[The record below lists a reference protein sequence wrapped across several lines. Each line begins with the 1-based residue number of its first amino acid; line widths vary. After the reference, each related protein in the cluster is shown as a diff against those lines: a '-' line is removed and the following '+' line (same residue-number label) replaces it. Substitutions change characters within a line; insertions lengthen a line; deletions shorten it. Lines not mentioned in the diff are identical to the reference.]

1 MNAKNPFLLGLLAVG
16 VVAAVGWALR
26 REDSGTKAIE
36 GATVERGRLRLSVVE
51 RGNLK
56 AAESVDL
63 KCEIEGQVKVLSL
76 IEEGVHVEPG
86 TVLCTLDTADLQ
98 EKRVQQEISVQSSE
112 AAYVKAK
119 QGHAIQQSQNLSDI
133 EKAERAL
140 EFARA
145 DLRKYIEGDWPQEK
159 RKAEESI
166 LLTQEELQRAQQELE
181 WSEKLAAKGFLE
193 QTQLDSDRL
202 AKTRAEVNL
211 KQAQRALELLEQ
223 FDFPRKKAEFEAD
236 VSEFERQLER
246 VKLQAEAKLADFE
259 AGLRSSEAK
268 LGLDREKLT
277 KIQKQLAS
285 ATLVA
290 PVAGMVVYAVE
301 EQSRW
306 GGGEPIR
313 EGVQVRE
320 GQDIIT
326 IPSSGGFIAQAS
338 VHESVLE
345 KVSVGQAC
353 LVTVDAIPG
362 KTFRGEVKF
371 KAVLPDQNSWFANPD
386 LRVYRTEVKILDA
399 DPALRPGMS
408 CSVEILVEELTDAI
422 YVPVQAVF
430 LDAGQPV
437 CFVSIGGVV
446 EKRSV
451 EAGENNG
458 KQVVIESGL
467 EPGEVVLL
475 ALPEGVELRPA
486 VQSSPSLEELMPP
499 GEAPGAPSSAAQ
511 PVMGGKP
518 GGETGGAPPA
528 GERRGGPGG
537 ERHGGGERGAR
548 PEGGGGGQRGQR
560 GS

>member
-16 VVAAVGWALR
+16 AVGAVGWALR
-26 REDSGTKAIE
+26 RDDGASTALE
-36 GATVERGRLRLSVVE
+36 GATVERGRLRLSVIE

-86 TVLCTLDTADLQ
+86 DVLCTLDTADLE

-112 AAYVKAK
+112 ASYVKAK

-140 EFARA
+140 EFALA
-145 DLRKYIEGDWPQEK
+145 DLRKYVEGDWPQEK

-211 KQAQRALELLEQ
+211 KQAQRALELLEL

-236 VSEFERQLER
+236 VTEFERQLER

-268 LGLDREKLT
+268 LGLDREKLA
-277 KIQKQLAS
+277 KIQRQLGS

-326 IPSSGGFIAQAS
+326 IPSSAGFVAQAS

-345 KVSVGQAC
+345 KVAVGQGC

-386 LRVYRTEVKILDA
+386 LRVYRTEVKILDS

-408 CSVEILVEELTDAI
+408 CSVEILVDELSDAT

-430 LDAGQPV
+430 LDGGEPV
-437 CFVSIGGVV
+437 CFVAAGGVV
-446 EKRSV
+446 EKRPV
-451 EAGENNG
+451 QAGENNG
-458 KQVVIESGL
+458 KQVVIEAGL
-467 EPGEVVLL
+467 EPGEQVLL

-486 VQSSPSLEELMPP
+486 VQSQASVEGLPTL
-499 GEAPGAPSSAAQ
+499 GDA
-511 PVMGGKP
+511 V
-518 GGETGGAPPA
+518 TAPPA
-528 GERRGGPGG
+528 AAGAESGGRPAGEGGGERRGG
-537 ERHGGGERGAR
+537 GERGSR
-548 PEGGGGGQRGQR
+548 PEGGSRPAGGGGQRSPR

>member
-16 VVAAVGWALR
+16 VAGAVGWALR
-26 REDSGTKAIE
+26 RDESGETTLA
-36 GATVERGRLRLSVVE
+36 GATVERGRLRLSVIE

-86 TVLCTLDTADLQ
+86 DVLCTLDTADLD
-98 EKRVQQEISVQSSE
+98 ERRVQQEISVQSSE
-112 AAYVKAK
+112 ATYVKAK
-119 QGHAIQQSQNLSDI
+119 QGYAIQQSQNLSDI

-140 EFARA
+140 DFARA

-159 RKAEESI
+159 RKAEEAI
-166 LLTQEELQRAQQELE
+166 LLTEEELQRAQQELE
-181 WSEKLAAKGFLE
+181 WSEKLAGKGFLE

-211 KQAQRALELLEQ
+211 KQAQRALELLDL

-236 VSEFERQLER
+236 VLEFERQLER
-246 VKLQAEAKLADFE
+246 VKLQAEAKLADYE

-268 LGLDREKLT
+268 LGLDREKLA

-285 ATLVA
+285 AVIVA

-326 IPSSGGFIAQAS
+326 IPSSEGFVAEAS

-345 KVSVGQAC
+345 KVAVGQGC

-386 LRVYRTEVKILDA
+386 LRVYRTEVKIVDS

-408 CSVEILVEELTDAI
+408 CSVEILVDELPDAI

-430 LDAGQPV
+430 LDAGEPV
-437 CFVSIGGVV
+437 CFVAAAGTV

-486 VQSSPSLEELMPP
+486 VQNS
-499 GEAPGAPSSAAQ
+499 APVEGLPTLGDALSAPAA
-511 PVMGGKP
+511 
-518 GGETGGAPPA
+518 GGETGGRPA
-528 GERRGGPGG
+528 GAEGRSG
-537 ERHGGGERGAR
+537 GGGERGGR
-548 PEGGGGGQRGQR
+548 PEGASGQRGQR

>member
-1 MNAKNPFLLGLLAVG
+1 MSASKYILFGLAGVG

-26 REDSGTKAIE
+26 GDDGAATQIE
-36 GATVERGRLRLSVVE
+36 GATVERGRLRLSVIE

-63 KCEIEGQVKVLSL
+63 KCEIEGQVKILSL
-76 IEEGVHVEPG
+76 IDEGEQVQPG
-86 TVLCTLDTADLQ
+86 TVLCTLDTADL
-98 EKRVQQEISVQSSE
+98 EERRVQQEISLQSSE
-112 AAYVKAK
+112 AAFVKAK

-145 DLRKYIEGDWPQEK
+145 DLRKYVEGDWPQEK
-159 RKAEESI
+159 RKAEEEI
-166 LLTQEELQRAQQELE
+166 LVTEEELQRAQQELE
-181 WSEKLAAKGFLE
+181 WSEKLAEKGFLE
-193 QTQLDSDRL
+193 QTQLDADRL

-211 KQAQRALELLEQ
+211 NQAKRALELLEQ

-236 VSEFERQLER
+236 VLEFERQLER

-268 LGLDREKLT
+268 LGLDREKLA
-277 KIQKQLAS
+277 KLDKQLGS

-326 IPSSGGFIAQAS
+326 IPSSNGFIAQAS

-345 KVSVGQAC
+345 KVAVGQGC
-353 LVTVDAIPG
+353 LVSVDAIPG
-362 KTFRGEVKF
+362 KVFRGEVKF

-386 LRVYRTEVKILDA
+386 LRVYRTEVKILES

-408 CSVEILVEELTDAI
+408 CSVEILVDELEDAT

-430 LDAGQPV
+430 LDAGEPV
-437 CFVSIGGVV
+437 CFVSTGGKPELRKV
-446 EKRSV
+446 ET
-451 EAGENNG
+451 GENNG
-458 KQVVIESGL
+458 KQVVIEGGL

-475 ALPEGVELRPA
+475 ALPEGFELRPA
-486 VQSSPSLEELMPP
+486 VETQPSVEGLPKLGDVALPAA
-499 GEAPGAPSSAAQ
+499 GAAQ
-511 PVMGGKP
+511 PGAKPEWSGGRP
-518 GGETGGAPPA
+518 AGTEAGG
-528 GERRGGPGG
+528 GERRGERGG
-537 ERHGGGERGAR
+537 RPGGGEKPAGGSSR
-548 PEGGGGGQRGQR
+548 P
-560 GS
+560 

>member
-1 MNAKNPFLLGLLAVG
+1 MSSSKYLLFGLAGVG
-16 VVAAVGWALR
+16 VIAAAGWALR
-26 REDSGTKAIE
+26 GDDEASKEIQ

-63 KCEIEGQVKVLSL
+63 KCEIEGQVKILSL
-76 IEEGVHVEPG
+76 IDEGELVEPG
-86 TVLCTLDTADLQ
+86 TVLCTLDTADL
-98 EKRVQQEISVQSSE
+98 EERRVQQEITLQSSE
-112 AAYVKAK
+112 ASFVKAK

-145 DLRKYIEGDWPQEK
+145 DLKKYVEGDWPQEK
-159 RKAEESI
+159 RKAEEQI
-166 LLTQEELQRAQQELE
+166 LVTQEELQRAQQELE
-181 WSEKLAAKGFLE
+181 WSEKLAEKGFLE
-193 QTQLDSDRL
+193 QTQLDADRL

-211 KQAQRALELLEQ
+211 NQAKRALELLEE
-223 FDFPRKKAEFEAD
+223 FDFPRKKAQFDAD
-236 VSEFERQLER
+236 VLEFERQLER

-268 LGLDREKLT
+268 LGLDKEKLA
-277 KIQKQLAS
+277 KLDRQLAS

-301 EQSRW
+301 DGGRY
-306 GGGEPIR
+306 GGGEPLR

-326 IPSSGGFIAQAS
+326 IPSSNGFVAQAS

-345 KVSVGQAC
+345 KVAVGQGC
-353 LVTVDAIPG
+353 LVSVDAIPG
-362 KTFRGEVKF
+362 KVFRGEVKF

-386 LRVYRTEVKILDA
+386 LRVYRTEVKIVEN

-408 CSVEILVEELTDAI
+408 CSVEILVDELADAT

-430 LDAGQPV
+430 LDAGEPV
-437 CFVSIGGVV
+437 CFVAAGGKPELRKV
-446 EKRSV
+446 ET
-451 EAGENNG
+451 GENNG
-458 KQVVIESGL
+458 KQVVIEGGV

-486 VQSSPSLEELMPP
+486 VESQPSVEGLPKLGDVAP
-499 GEAPGAPSSAAQ
+499 APGAGAAQ
-511 PVMGGKP
+511 PGAKPEWSGARPQGAEAGGERRAPRGEGGGRPSGGGKP
-518 GGETGGAPPA
+518 A
-528 GERRGGPGG
+528 GSS
-537 ERHGGGERGAR
+537 R
-548 PEGGGGGQRGQR
+548 P
-560 GS
+560 

>member
-1 MNAKNPFLLGLLAVG
+1 MSGSKYLLFGLAGVG
-16 VVAAVGWALR
+16 VIAAVGWALR
-26 REDSGTKAIE
+26 GDEGDSRQVE

-63 KCEIEGQVKVLSL
+63 KCEIEGQVKILSL
-76 IEEGVHVEPG
+76 IDEGVQVEPG
-86 TVLCTLDTADLQ
+86 TVLCTLDTADL
-98 EKRVQQEISVQSSE
+98 EERRVQQEISLQSSE
-112 AAYVKAK
+112 AAFVKAK

-133 EKAERAL
+133 EKAQRAL

-145 DLRKYIEGDWPQEK
+145 DLTKYVEGDWPQEK
-159 RKAEESI
+159 RKAEEQI
-166 LLTQEELQRAQQELE
+166 LVTQEELQRAQQELE

-211 KQAQRALELLEQ
+211 NQAKRALELLEQ
-223 FDFPRKKAEFEAD
+223 FDFPRKKAQFDAD
-236 VSEFERQLER
+236 VLEFERQLER

-268 LGLDREKLT
+268 LGLDREKLA
-277 KIQKQLAS
+277 KLDKQLAS

-326 IPSSGGFIAQAS
+326 IPSSNGFVAQAS

-345 KVSVGQAC
+345 KVAVGQGC
-353 LVTVDAIPG
+353 LVSVDAIPG
-362 KTFRGEVKF
+362 KVFRGEVKF

-386 LRVYRTEVKILDA
+386 LRVYRTEVKILDG
-399 DPALRPGMS
+399 DPAMRPGMS
-408 CSVEILVEELTDAI
+408 CSVEILVDELTDAT

-430 LDAGQPV
+430 LDAGEPV
-437 CFVSIGGVV
+437 CFVSAGGKV
-446 EKRSV
+446 ELRKV
-451 EAGENNG
+451 ETGENNG
-458 KQVVIESGL
+458 KQVVIEAGL

-475 ALPEGVELRPA
+475 SLPEGVELRPA
-486 VQSSPSLEELMPP
+486 VESQPSVEGLPRLGDVAPAGAAP
-499 GEAPGAPSSAAQ
+499 AAGAKPDWSGGERSGSRGQGGGRPSG
-511 PVMGGKP
+511 GGKP
-518 GGETGGAPPA
+518 SGGSGKP
-528 GERRGGPGG
+528 
-537 ERHGGGERGAR
+537 
-548 PEGGGGGQRGQR
+548 
-560 GS
+560 